1 MSGEV
6 NLNYVLHNPSAW
18 VNKVYCYGGAKCRVC
33 AAVFF
38 LCGNFVNCSS
48 PGFVLQEGDLAEAE
62 YVEMPLSGM
71 MFDKL

>member
-18 VNKVYCYGGAKCRVC
+18 VNKVYYYGGAKCRVC
-33 AAVFF
+33 AAVFY

-62 YVEMPLSGM
+62 YVEMPFPGT